1 MKSPK
6 LDNLITQFVENGGG
20 KEVAIGTAKKA
31 YSNNKV
37 TINKKGDG
45 FIGIPEEVWNFH
57 VGGYQVCHKW
67 LKDRKNRILSEEDIQ
82 HYQRIVVALQ
92 ETIKL
97 MNKIDQAIPE
107 FPLQ

>member
-6 LDNLITQFVENGGG
+6 LNNLITQFVENGGN

-31 YSNNKV
+31 YANNKV
-37 TINKKGDG
+37 TINKKGDRFTG
-45 FIGIPEEVWNFH
+45 VPEEVWNFH

-67 LKDRKNRILSEEDIQ
+67 LKDRKNRTLSQQDIQ

-107 FPLQ
+107 FPIT